1 MLHRA
6 LMATLQ
12 GTPLSVLDLATI
24 SSGSTPGDA
33 LANTLEV
40 AQLAEQ
46 LGYHRF
52 WVAEHHNMPGVAS
65 AAPAVII
72 AHLAAHTSTIRVGSG
87 GVMLPN
93 HQPLVVAEQ
102 FGTLEAMHRGRIDL
116 GLGRAPG
123 TDPGTARALR
133 RGIEA
138 EGDGDFPKLLGELV
152 AFFQGSFPD
161 DHPFARI
168 TAVPALGNMPAI
180 WLLGSSG
187 FSAQLAGYLGMPFSF
202 AHHFSP
208 HNTLA
213 ALALYR
219 ERFEAS
225 EGLKAPYAMV
235 AASVLVADTDAEAQ
249 RLAEPSRLAF
259 LRLRQGRPG
268 PFPSPE
274 QAQAHSYSPQEQA
287 ALDSVLASQIVG
299 GPDTVRAGLERLL
312 ADTAADE
319 LMVTTRVFAQG
330 DRLRSLRLLADIF
343 ALGD

>member
-1 MLHRA
+1 M
-6 LMATLQ
+6 TLQ
-12 GTPLSVLDLATI
+12 QTPVSILDLATI
-24 SSGSTPGDA
+24 ASGSTSGEA
-33 LANTLEV
+33 LASTLQL

-72 AHLAAHTSTIRVGSG
+72 AQLAAYTSRMRIGAG

-93 HQPLVVAEQ
+93 HAPLVVAEQ
-102 FGTLEAMHRGRIDL
+102 FGTLEAMHPGRIDL

-133 RGIEA
+133 RDTEA
-138 EGDGDFPKLLGELV
+138 EGDGDFPKRLGELI

-161 DHPFARI
+161 EHPFSRI
-168 TAVPALGNMPAI
+168 TPVPALGNMPPI

-208 HNTLA
+208 HNTLP
-213 ALALYR
+213 ALSLYR
-219 ERFEAS
+219 EHFEPS
-225 EGLKAPYAMV
+225 EGLSKPYAMV
-235 AASVLVADTDAEAQ
+235 AASVLVADSDERAQ
-249 RLAEPSRLAF
+249 RLAAPARLAF

-268 PFPSPE
+268 TFPSPE
-274 QAQAHSYSPQEQA
+274 EAEAYDYSEQETL
-287 ALDSVLASQIVG
+287 ALDAMLGTQIVG
-299 GPDTVRAGLERLL
+299 GVATVTAGLERLL
-312 ADTAADE
+312 ADTQADE
-319 LMVTTRVFAQG
+319 LMVTTRVFDPA
-330 DRLRSLRLLADIF
+330 DRMHSYRLLANIF
-343 ALGD
+343 TPDATIAP